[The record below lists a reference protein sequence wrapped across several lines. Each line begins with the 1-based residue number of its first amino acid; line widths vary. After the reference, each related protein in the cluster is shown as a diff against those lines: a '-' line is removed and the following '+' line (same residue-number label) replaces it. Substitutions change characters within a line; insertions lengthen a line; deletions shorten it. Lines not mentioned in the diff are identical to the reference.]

1 MIEERA
7 MAPGTAAALTALVVA
22 ANGVFSF
29 LAGWLLHRE
38 VPPWLLLT
46 VSGAV
51 MTLAALGAFSA
62 DVNDLARYVS
72 CLLLAGVGGV
82 VAAAAFAAAPSLA
95 PFTGPAISPNSM
107 AVGMVSREP
116 VSAASGASRSSGTLT
131 TPMLGAMVQNG

>member
-1 MIEERA
+1 MLYSSQLYAIVTWLPTFMIEERA

-95 PFTGPAISPNSM
+95 PSPA
-107 AVGMVSREP
+107 
-116 VSAASGASRSSGTLT
+116 
-131 TPMLGAMVQNG
+131 